1 MSKITPSTQN
11 SQPKKKGTET
21 KPAVE
26 DKATTTPATPAP
38 VAKKK
43 SLKPGKKT
51 HQKKGSQETI
61 PSSLRLDHPGF
72 AALRALETEMPD
84 QTRVQIVSNA
94 LKAMAGQTALL
105 TPIHLRRLSK
115 DDLLLLSGQIA
126 DSETMLKE
134 ILRKIIRAKIEPVK
148 KAELVDELLSEIKKQ
163 QELRRQVCR
172 MTAIPITHEL
182 PAQVRISITGLMKLL
197 LESKSVS
204 EREAYEAGIKVLSA
218 YTEVDEDLAALT
230 P

>member
-1 MSKITPSTQN
+1 METSDNIQTGVPSA
-11 SQPKKKGTET
+11 P
-21 KPAVE
+21 
-26 DKATTTPATPAP
+26 KATTDKPKPT
-38 VAKKK
+38 AKKIDRK
-43 SLKPGKKT
+43 LRAKAAPAVGTKN
-51 HQKKGSQETI
+51 QRKKGSQETI
-61 PSSLRLDHPGF
+61 PNTLRLDLPGF
-72 AALRALETEMPD
+72 AALLALEAEMPD

-126 DSETMLKE
+126 DSETLLKE

-148 KAELVDELLSEIKKQ
+148 KAVFVDELLSKISKQ

-172 MTAIPITHEL
+172 MITIPITHEL
-182 PAQVRISITGLMKLL
+182 PAQVRITISTLLKLI

-204 EREAYEAGIKVLSA
+204 DQQAYQAGINVLSA
-218 YTEVDEDLAALT
+218 YTEDKDDLSTLNA
-230 P
+230 